1 MITFQTSVGIERPR
15 VELFAYVADPL
26 RLPDWNS
33 AVRSVR
39 STSVPIGRIGSTYT
53 MLREL
58 PTGPAENTLEII
70 ELEPPSLFTL
80 RATAGPTPFR
90 YRYRFTD
97 DQESAAI
104 IELDASVE
112 LTGLTGRLGPL
123 AAHAIK
129 HGVDANLATLKRLQE
144 T

>member
-1 MITFQTSVGIERPR
+1 MIAFQTSVRIARPR
-15 VELFAYVADPL
+15 LELFAYVADPR

-39 STSVPIGRIGSTYT
+39 STSVPIGKIGSTYT

-80 RATAGPTPFR
+80 RTTAGPTPFR
-90 YRYRFTD
+90 YRYGFSD
-97 DQESAAI
+97 HGSASI

-123 AAHAIK
+123 AAHAVK
-129 HGVDANLATLKRLQE
+129 HGVDVNLATLKRLQE
-144 T
+144 A

>member
-1 MITFQTSVGIERPR
+1 MIAFQTSVRIARPR
-15 VELFAYVADPL
+15 PELFAYVVDL
-26 RLPDWNS
+26 RQLPEWNS

-39 STSVPIGRIGSTYT
+39 STSEPIGTIGSTYT
-53 MLREL
+53 MLRDL
-58 PTGPAENTLEII
+58 PTGLAENTLEII

-80 RATAGPTPFR
+80 RTTAGPTPFR
-90 YRYRFTD
+90 YRYSFSD
-97 DQESAAI
+97 DRSATI

-123 AAHAIK
+123 AAHAVK

-144 T
+144 A